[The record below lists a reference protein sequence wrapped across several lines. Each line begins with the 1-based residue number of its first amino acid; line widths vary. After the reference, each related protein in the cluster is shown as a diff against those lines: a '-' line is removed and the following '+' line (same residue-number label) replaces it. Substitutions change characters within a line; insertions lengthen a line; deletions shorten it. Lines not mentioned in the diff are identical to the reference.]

1 MCKTKYAALP
11 AALAKRK
18 ANKPGVFKQLLGQKI
33 LSESGLCM
41 FTRKDLQR
49 LIVPLII
56 EQILAVTIG
65 MADTVM
71 VSGCGE
77 AAVSGVSLVD
87 SINVLLINI
96 FSALAT
102 GGAVVASQY
111 LGKRDTENA
120 CIAAKQLLYSTTA
133 LAAFLMLI
141 SLIFRDGIL
150 RGVFGHIEQDVMDNA
165 QTYFWLSALSY
176 PFLAIYNAGAAL
188 FRSMGNSKVSM
199 YTSILMNL
207 INVGGNALLIFGF
220 QMGTAGAATASLV
233 SRMVGAVIMVLLLR
247 NPHNE
252 VHVIKIFRPEFHWG
266 MVKNILRIGVPNGLE
281 NSMFQVGKLLVQ
293 SLVASFGTAAI
304 AANAV
309 AGNLASVE
317 LIPGNAIGLAI
328 ITVIGQCVGA
338 RDYTQAKR
346 YAKKLLGVTYVIL
359 WGLSLAVMLSSNL
372 LVGMYQLPAETS
384 AIATQLI
391 LYHSICAMVIWP
403 ASFTLPNVLRAANDV
418 KYTMIVSIASMWSF
432 RIGLSYLLGQGLQLG
447 VLGVWIA
454 MTADWLF
461 RAILFLIRF
470 LRGKWT
476 QKQLI

>member
-1 MCKTKYAALP
+1 
-11 AALAKRK
+11 
-18 ANKPGVFKQLLGQKI
+18 
-33 LSESGLCM
+33 M

-317 LIPGNAIGLAI
+317 LIPGNA
-328 ITVIGQCVGA
+328 

-346 YAKKLLGVTYVIL
+346 YAKKLLGLTYVIL

-461 RAILFLIRF
+461 RA
-470 LRGKWT
+470 KVN
-476 QKQLI
+476 